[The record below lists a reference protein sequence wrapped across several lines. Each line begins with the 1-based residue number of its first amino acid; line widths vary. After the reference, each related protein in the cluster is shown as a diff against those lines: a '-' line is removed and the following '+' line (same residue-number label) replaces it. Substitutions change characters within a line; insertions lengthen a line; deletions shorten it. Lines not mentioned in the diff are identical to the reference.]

1 MPFMT
6 LKDGTNINYEV
17 LGSGP
22 PVLLTPGGRSD
33 MNRARA
39 MADAVASAG
48 YQAILHDRRN
58 CGASDVVIA
67 RRYDPSTGSGRA
79 QGKELSEQELFVED
93 AYELVT
99 NLGVTPVWSAG
110 VSAGCRLSIML
121 AVRHPRAVKGL
132 IVWRVSGGPIAA
144 ERLSRQYYGAFIEVA
159 IKEGMAGVLRTPFFA
174 ERAQQNPASGDR
186 LLKMDVKEF
195 VAIMRDWQ
203 DFLLVDQPVAG
214 ATEEEMRRINVPT
227 MINHMVSHPEAR
239 SQDLSCLRLAT
250 SAGEALPI
258 ELYHRWKE
266 TFGVELLDGLGTAE
280 MWHIFVSNRADDVR
294 PGTLGKAV
302 PGFEVRVCD
311 ADGREL
317 PAGETGWLWVRGESR
332 AIGYWQNMEKTKDAF
347 RGEWYVSGD
356 MIRKDADGYIT
367 FAGRGDDMLKVSGKW
382 VAPQEVENCLLRH
395 PEVREVA
402 VVGVMEESGLT
413 KPRAYVVAREPHPGL
428 DEELKTFVREHL
440 EPYKYPREVV
450 FLDVLPRTHLGKVD
464 RAKLRSG

>member
-1 MPFMT
+1 MT

-227 MINHMVSHPEAR
+227 MIVAGGDDIHPVSAAETLHRCVAGSEYHSPFWPREELDRIMQNQEEYDRRTFEAV
-239 SQDLSCLRLAT
+239 SPLVLAFLAKHEPVGAP
-250 SAGEALPI
+250 S
-258 ELYHRWKE
+258 
-266 TFGVELLDGLGTAE
+266 
-280 MWHIFVSNRADDVR
+280 
-294 PGTLGKAV
+294 
-302 PGFEVRVCD
+302 
-311 ADGREL
+311 
-317 PAGETGWLWVRGESR
+317 VRG
-332 AIGYWQNMEKTKDAF
+332 
-347 RGEWYVSGD
+347 
-356 MIRKDADGYIT
+356 
-367 FAGRGDDMLKVSGKW
+367 
-382 VAPQEVENCLLRH
+382 
-395 PEVREVA
+395 
-402 VVGVMEESGLT
+402 
-413 KPRAYVVAREPHPGL
+413 
-428 DEELKTFVREHL
+428 
-440 EPYKYPREVV
+440 
-450 FLDVLPRTHLGKVD
+450 
-464 RAKLRSG
+464 